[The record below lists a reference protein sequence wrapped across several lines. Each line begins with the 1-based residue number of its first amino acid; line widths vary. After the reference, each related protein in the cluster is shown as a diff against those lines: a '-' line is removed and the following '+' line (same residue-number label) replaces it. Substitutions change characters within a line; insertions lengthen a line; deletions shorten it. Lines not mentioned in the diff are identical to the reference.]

1 MQNQRK
7 HDNLSAEKPRSL
19 DAEYVKA
26 IEAMLDKGFLVELFK
41 LRDGQIVARSVK
53 KKEITTAN

>member
-7 HDNLSAEKPRSL
+7 HDNLSSEKPKTL
-19 DAEYVKA
+19 TVEYIMA
-26 IEAMLDKGFLVELFK
+26 IEQMLDKGFLVELFK

-53 KKEITTAN
+53 KKEITTAH